1 MNKFVIIVSLLCLTF
16 VLVVKISLH
25 SQSLKEKSPLDFA
38 VFDIK
43 GKAVNLSDY
52 KGNVVLIVAAASKGG
67 FTLQYEQ
74 LRQIYEKYK
83 HQEFVVLG
91 FPANDF
97 RQQEPGTNEEIL
109 NSCTSKYNVSFPM
122 FSKNVVIG
130 KGKTEL
136 YKFLTDAETDPNFSD
151 GITWNFGKFL
161 LGRDGDII
169 ARYKPKTRPDDP
181 EVISTIEKL
190 LSKK

>member
-52 KGNVVLIVAAASKGG
+52 KGKVVLIVAAASKGG